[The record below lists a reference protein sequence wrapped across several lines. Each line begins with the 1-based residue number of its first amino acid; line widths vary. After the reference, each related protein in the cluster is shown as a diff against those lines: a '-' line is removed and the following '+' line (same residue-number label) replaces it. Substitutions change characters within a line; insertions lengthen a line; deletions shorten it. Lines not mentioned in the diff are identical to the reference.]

1 MGHQEGDYFDA
12 SNDDG
17 IIDRIMSERNDVRI
31 RVNTMAIIENLPIT
45 NTDLPNNVLSHL
57 LIRYN
62 YVVSSLTGSNSKVV
76 GRRYAGRNKSTI
88 DKIKHLLN
96 DCGSLS

>member
-1 MGHQEGDYFDA
+1 M
-12 SNDDG
+12 
-17 IIDRIMSERNDVRI
+17 V
-31 RVNTMAIIENLPIT
+31 IIENLPIT

-57 LIRYN
+57 PIRDN
-62 YVVSSLTGSNSKVV
+62 YVVSSFTGSNSKVA

-88 DKIKHLLN
+88 YKIKPLLN

>member
-1 MGHQEGDYFDA
+1 MVGYQI
-12 SNDDG
+12 DDDVS
-17 IIDRIMSERNDVRI
+17 IIYRLICERNQVGI